1 MIPKISDADFN
12 KLVKFI
18 YDNYGINLAQKR
30 VLIEG
35 RLCNEIK
42 QKGFPD
48 YHQYLETVYADKSGT
63 EIVALLNKL
72 TTNHTFFM
80 REPEHYQY
88 MKEVIL
94 PYIVSLSRP
103 RKYVKIWSAG
113 CSSGEE
119 AYTTQ
124 MQMQEFFGSAA
135 SAWDT
140 NIYASDIS
148 ENVMNKARKAI
159 YHKDGMKNL
168 DPLWIKKYFTPYDS
182 ENYQLQKTITSK
194 VTFGTFNLMKPIPR
208 PPVMYDIIFCRNVM
222 IYFDLPT
229 KVALVERF
237 YDVVAPGGY
246 LFIGHA
252 ESVPREQT
260 RFQYIKPAIYRKPL
274 DDKNVKK

>member
-42 QKGFPD
+42 SKGFPD
-48 YHQYLETVYADKSGT
+48 YHKYLESVYADRTGT
-63 EIVALLNKL
+63 EIIALLNKL

-80 REPEHYQY
+80 REQEHYQY
-88 MKEVIL
+88 MREVVL
-94 PYIVSLSRP
+94 PGIVSLNRP
-103 RKYVKIWSAG
+103 KKYVKIWSAG

-124 MQMQEFFGSAA
+124 MQMQEFFGANAA
-135 SAWDT
+135 SWDT

-148 ENVMNKARKAI
+148 ENVMSKGKKAI
-159 YHKDGMKNL
+159 YHADGMKNL
-168 DPLWIKKYFTPYDS
+168 DPTWVKKYFTPLD
-182 ENYQLQKTITSK
+182 NNCYQVNKNITSK

-208 PPVMYDIIFCRNVM
+208 PTVLYDIVFCRNVM
-222 IYFDLPT
+222 IYFDMPT
-229 KVALVERF
+229 KVALVNRF

-252 ESVPREQT
+252 ESVPKDQT
-260 RFQYIKPAIYRKPL
+260 KFQYIKPAIYRKPPAG
-274 DDKNVKK
+274 K